1 MLPMLWGILGFIIT
15 IGILV
20 TIHEWGHFW
29 VARRFDVKILRFSLG
44 FGKPFL
50 TWRGKKDGTL
60 YTLAPIPLGGF
71 VQMLGES
78 SDEAVDAAEKHR
90 TFQAKKAWQRFLIAF
105 AGPAVNLLFAV
116 LAFAALYLYGV
127 QGLRPEVAR
136 VAPDSLAARAGLQVG
151 DQIRAIEG
159 KDTPLSSDAH
169 ISLVGAPRRS
179 DVNIVIQR
187 DGEERILALDLSSLR
202 AGDELKMDE
211 ATGLYLVDEWLPAEV
226 AETVPDSPAAAMGIQ
241 KGDRITA
248 VNGEAQDL
256 IRIGK
261 VIAAGKP
268 GDTISIT
275 VMRADSEQTL
285 HGQLGTRTDKK
296 GKTHGFLGV
305 KWQRVDV
312 SAYQSVERYG
322 FWASLGH
329 GWDKVVYYVRLT
341 YNMFGRMFAGKISL
355 DNIGGPLTIGDAAGK
370 TLSYGWDIFLNFL
383 GVVSLSL
390 AAINLLPVP
399 MLDGGHMLFYAL
411 ETVRGKPLSA
421 TTMKWALRVGATLVY
436 ALMLFVVLKDFWK
449 YLL

>member
-211 ATGLYLVDEWLPAEV
+211 ATGLYLVDEWLQRWVSKRATASPPLMAKHKTSFALAKLSQQE
-226 AETVPDSPAAAMGIQ
+226 SPAIPSALPLCARTANKPCMGSSARAQ
-241 KGDRITA
+241 TKKAKHTA
-248 VNGEAQDL
+248 SSASNG
-256 IRIGK
+256 
-261 VIAAGKP
+261 
-268 GDTISIT
+268 S
-275 VMRADSEQTL
+275 
-285 HGQLGTRTDKK
+285 
-296 GKTHGFLGV
+296 
-305 KWQRVDV
+305 
-312 SAYQSVERYG
+312 
-322 FWASLGH
+322 
-329 GWDKVVYYVRLT
+329 GWT
-341 YNMFGRMFAGKISL
+341 S
-355 DNIGGPLTIGDAAGK
+355 PLTRA
-370 TLSYGWDIFLNFL
+370 
-383 GVVSLSL
+383 
-390 AAINLLPVP
+390 
-399 MLDGGHMLFYAL
+399 
-411 ETVRGKPLSA
+411 LSA
-421 TTMKWALRVGATLVY
+421 TASGRRLATVGIKSSITSA
-436 ALMLFVVLKDFWK
+436 
-449 YLL
+449 